1 MLPEELGIVLWT
13 CTCEQERELGKLYR
27 VGGGKKNLSS
37 VTLRSSMEPGGTEL
51 EFKSALKKERVNN
64 QNCSRFYAPAIKC
77 YTISIIHMWVHVIY
91 LQLELLS
98 IQQLKTKNCWYSADE
113 EASPVSGLWP
123 FLSKMMN
130 TQYRSLV
137 LENHSGLMRRKLHCQ
152 HFHRQHQ
159 MTLVGSTET
168 GLLWLHLT
176 GAVLKPHRK
185 QHRAF
190 QSRIYSHVTG
200 YYRYLRAILV
210 SGPQR

>member
-1 MLPEELGIVLWT
+1 MPHAESGIVLLT
-13 CTCEQERELGKLYR
+13 CTCQQERELGKLHR
-27 VGGGKKNLSS
+27 VGGEENPSS
-37 VTLRSSMEPGGTEL
+37 VTLRSARSQEEQSWNL
-51 EFKSALKKERVNN
+51 KVLKKERVNN

-123 FLSKMMN
+123 FFSKMMN

-137 LENHSGLMRRKLHCQ
+137 LENHFGLMHRKLHCQ
-152 HFHRQHQ
+152 HFHWQHQ
-159 MTLVGSTET
+159 MTLAGSTET
-168 GLLWLHLT
+168 GRPWLHLT
-176 GAVLKPHRK
+176 GAVLNPHRK
-185 QHRAF
+185 QHRAS
-190 QSRIYSHVTG
+190 QSRIYSRVTS
-200 YYRYLRAILV
+200 YYNYLRAILV